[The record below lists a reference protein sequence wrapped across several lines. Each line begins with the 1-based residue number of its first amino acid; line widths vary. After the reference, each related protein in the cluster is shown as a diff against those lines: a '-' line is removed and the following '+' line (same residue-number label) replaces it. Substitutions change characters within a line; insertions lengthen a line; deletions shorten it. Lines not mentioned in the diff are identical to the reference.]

1 MTDLTLDRLRQDT
14 LLLVPEVTLA
24 PDGPL
29 DRYAVVVRDGV
40 FRDVGPV
47 ERIVRTHPSLA
58 PLPLP
63 GHVLMPGF
71 VDAHHHLTQ
80 SFGGALAFGE
90 PSEIFRRVWVP
101 LERALDEESAYVA
114 AKLAAL
120 ESLRGGFTTV
130 AESGTR
136 ARVDVDVLAS
146 AARDAGI
153 RCVLGLVCN
162 DAADGT
168 GEDADPRAV
177 LVAAERHLARFGDD
191 ELVHPS
197 LAVSVPEAATG
208 PTLAATARLAAAAG
222 AVVQIHVNEH
232 LVAVERSLVRHG
244 MRPLEYLHQVGALGP
259 HLLAAHAT
267 LLTPAELTLLAGTGT
282 AVSYNPVASAWKGNA
297 VAPATAFAERGIRF
311 GLGTDGTR
319 GDGFRLADAA
329 ESAQRLTY
337 GLAGGDS
344 SCGAGWTW
352 LERAGAGGADAVGL
366 GRLTGR
372 VAAGHAADFLLVDV
386 SGPEMQPSWDLPWEL
401 VRRGNRDQLTAVFV
415 AGRLRLWHGWPPDW
429 DGPALVHRAAELARR
444 VVERAEVTRAHPTSV
459 RAWREAGSTRPPVT
473 TAPMPA
479 EGGATAAAEPAT
491 AKTAATRATEAPATA
506 ERGAAGAAA
515 EPATAGAGAPTA
527 QDRTARATAQTPAT
541 HPASTSTTPAP
552 AQDRTA
558 RATAQTPATHPAS
571 TSTTPAPAQDRATGS
586 APPASAPSAARPA
599 PRSAASPASAPA
611 GSVGGR
617 V

>member
-1 MTDLTLDRLRQDT
+1 
-14 LLLVPEVTLA
+14 
-24 PDGPL
+24 
-29 DRYAVVVRDGV
+29 VRDGV
-40 FRDVGPV
+40 FRDVGPA
-47 ERIVRTHPSLA
+47 ERVVRAHPGLT
-58 PLPLP
+58 PVPLP

-80 SFGGALAFGE
+80 SFGGSLAFGE

-101 LERALDEESAYVA
+101 LERALDEESAYTA

-136 ARVDVDVLAS
+136 APVDADVLAS

-177 LVAAERHLARFGDD
+177 LAAAERHLARYGDD
-191 ELVHPS
+191 DLVHPS

-208 PTLAATARLAAAAG
+208 QTLAATARLATAAG

-244 MRPLEYLHQVGALGP
+244 VRPLEYLHQVGALGP
-259 HLLAAHAT
+259 QLLAAHAT
-267 LLTPAELTLLAGTGT
+267 LLTPAEITLLADTGT

-372 VAAGHAADFLLVDV
+372 VAVGHAADFLLVDV

-429 DGPALVHRAAELARR
+429 DGPALVHRAAELARQ
-444 VVERAEVTRAHPTSV
+444 VVSRAEVTRAHPTSV
-459 RAWREAGSTRPPVT
+459 RAWRDRGPARPT
-473 TAPMPA
+473 
-479 EGGATAAAEPAT
+479 
-491 AKTAATRATEAPATA
+491 
-506 ERGAAGAAA
+506 GAAGAAGTTDMTGVGETPRRA
-515 EPATAGAGAPTA
+515 RTARTAGTAGTVTGSPEVTPATA
-527 QDRTARATAQTPAT
+527 RTA
-541 HPASTSTTPAP
+541 PAP
-552 AQDRTA
+552 A
-558 RATAQTPATHPAS
+558 
-571 TSTTPAPAQDRATGS
+571 PAPA
-586 APPASAPSAARPA
+586 PA
-599 PRSAASPASAPA
+599 
-611 GSVGGR
+611 
-617 V
+617 

>member
-1 MTDLTLDRLRQDT
+1 MSDLTPDRLRHET
-14 LLLVPEVTLA
+14 LLLVPDVTLTA
-24 PDGPL
+24 DGPL
-29 DRYAVVVRDGV
+29 DGHAVLVRDGV
-40 FRDVGPV
+40 FRDVGPA
-47 ERIVRTHPSLA
+47 ERIVRTHPSLT
-58 PLPLP
+58 PLRLP

-130 AESGTR
+130 AEAGTR
-136 ARVDVDVLAS
+136 ARVDADVVAS

-177 LVAAERHLARFGDD
+177 LAAAERHLARYGGDG
-191 ELVHPS
+191 LVHPS

-222 AVVQIHVNEH
+222 TVVQIHVNEH

-244 MRPLEYLHQVGALGP
+244 MRPLEYLHHVGALGP
-259 HLLAAHAT
+259 QLLAAHAT
-267 LLTPAELTLLAGTGT
+267 LLTPAEVTLLADSGT

-297 VAPATAFAERGIRF
+297 VAPATAFAERGVRF

-372 VAAGHAADFLLVDV
+372 VAVGRAADFLLVDV
-386 SGPEMQPSWDLPWEL
+386 SGPEMRLSWDLPWEL

-415 AGRLRLWHGWPPDW
+415 AGRMRLWRGWPPDW
-429 DGPALVHRAAELARR
+429 DGPALVRRAAELARR
-444 VVERAEVTRAHPTSV
+444 VVARAGVTRAHPTSV
-459 RAWREAGSTRPPVT
+459 DAWRQAGPARPT
-473 TAPMPA
+473 TAARPTGMTAPA
-479 EGGATAAAEPAT
+479 APGSAEATTAGARATRAAEPAT
-491 AKTAATRATEAPATA
+491 AASSAR
-506 ERGAAGAAA
+506 AAG
-515 EPATAGAGAPTA
+515 G
-527 QDRTARATAQTPAT
+527 RA
-541 HPASTSTTPAP
+541 
-552 AQDRTA
+552 
-558 RATAQTPATHPAS
+558 
-571 TSTTPAPAQDRATGS
+571 
-586 APPASAPSAARPA
+586 
-599 PRSAASPASAPA
+599 
-611 GSVGGR
+611 
-617 V
+617 

>member
-1 MTDLTLDRLRQDT
+1 MTELTPDRLRHDT
-14 LLLVPEVTLA
+14 LLLVPDVTLT

-29 DRYAVVVRDGV
+29 DGHAVVVRDGV

-47 ERIVRTHPSLA
+47 ERVVRTHPSLT
-58 PLPLP
+58 PLPLS

-114 AKLAAL
+114 AKLAVL

-168 GEDADPRAV
+168 GEDADSRAV
-177 LVAAERHLARFGDD
+177 LAAAERHLARYGDD
-191 ELVHPS
+191 DLVHPS

-232 LVAVERSLVRHG
+232 LVAVERSLVRYG
-244 MRPLEYLHQVGALGP
+244 MRPLEYVHRVGALGP
-259 HLLAAHAT
+259 QLLAAHAT
-267 LLTPAELTLLAGTGT
+267 LLTPAEVTLLADTGA

-372 VAAGHAADFLLVDV
+372 VAVGHAADFLLVDV

-429 DGPALVHRAAELARR
+429 DGPALVRRAAKLARR
-444 VVERAEVTRAHPTSV
+444 VVGRAEVTRAHPTSV
-459 RAWREAGSTRPPVT
+459 RAWREAGSTRPAHPAPVT
-473 TAPMPA
+473 AEPGPAAAEATRAAPPEAEAETTAEATAETETPAAATASAGHPAPRPTAPPA
-479 EGGATAAAEPAT
+479 PAPAPAGATAS
-491 AKTAATRATEAPATA
+491 
-506 ERGAAGAAA
+506 
-515 EPATAGAGAPTA
+515 
-527 QDRTARATAQTPAT
+527 TPGL
-541 HPASTSTTPAP
+541 AST
-552 AQDRTA
+552 
-558 RATAQTPATHPAS
+558 
-571 TSTTPAPAQDRATGS
+571 
-586 APPASAPSAARPA
+586 
-599 PRSAASPASAPA
+599 PA
-611 GSVGGR
+611 GSAGGSA
-617 V
+617 